1 MKLDKMQEEI
11 VRSESKDILV
21 IAGSGSGKTRT
32 LVERVR
38 YLLEEKKV
46 EPSGIVCITF
56 TNASADE
63 MRIRLKDVKGIGDA
77 FIGTIHS
84 FANSIYKE
92 SGLSYQIMSTE
103 VTIALYKE
111 ITNRYKF
118 EFITLERLLERLD
131 READVQKGLLD
142 SVDVDPRHFF
152 EPSELS
158 DYKEIET
165 HIAMIR
171 KQRNII
177 TFDELLI
184 KTQQYYATL
193 DTSVEYVLLDEAQD
207 VGILEY
213 KFISGLNAENT
224 FIVGDDWQNIYTFK
238 GADVSIFKNI
248 AQDKNV
254 KVYHLSNN
262 YRSAKEILDVAER
275 IIKQVPDIIE
285 KDVVV
290 KNNKKGSVTIDSKN
304 KVGQYLDRIRKTGDY
319 NDWFILCRSNK
330 EVVQLLDWLRERNIP
345 ADTFKRG
352 GMTLEEMNMQLAFPS
367 VKVLTVHT
375 SKGLENKNVLLYG
388 RFPMKIPKWMSGKSA
403 YEERRVMYVGCT
415 RAEEKLIILN

>member
-1 MKLDKMQEEI
+1 MKLDKTQEEI
-11 VRSESKDILV
+11 VRSASKDILV

-38 YLLEEKKV
+38 YLLEEKEV

-63 MRIRLKDVKGIGDA
+63 MKIRLKDVRGIGDA

-84 FANSIYKE
+84 FANRIYRE
-92 SGLSYQIMSTE
+92 SGMSYQIMSTE

-111 ITNRYKF
+111 IVKKRDF
-118 EFITLERLLERLD
+118 EFITLDRLLERLD
-131 READVQKGLLD
+131 READVQKGILD
-142 SVDVDPRHFF
+142 SVDADPRAFF
-152 EPSELS
+152 DPSELS
-158 DYKEIET
+158 DFREIEQE
-165 HIAMIR
+165 IAVIR

-184 KTQQYYATL
+184 KTRNYYATL

-213 KFISGLNAENT
+213 KFISGLNAENN
-224 FIVGDDWQNIYTFK
+224 FIVGDDWQNIYSFK

-248 AQDKNV
+248 AKDKNV
-254 KVYHLSNN
+254 KVYKLSNN
-262 YRSAKEILDVAER
+262 YRSAKEILDLAER
-275 IIKQVPDIIE
+275 IINQVPDIID

-290 KNNKKGSVTIDSKN
+290 KNKVKGKVTIDS
-304 KVGQYLDRIRKTGDY
+304 QYKLDKYISKIAKADNL
-319 NDWFILCRSNK
+319 NDWFILCRTNK
-330 EVVQLLDWLRERNIP
+330 DVVKILEQLREKNIP

-388 RFPMKIPKWMSGKSA
+388 KFPLKIPKWMTGKSA
-403 YEERRVMYVGCT
+403 YEERRVMYVGIT
-415 RAEEKLIILN
+415 RSQEELIILN